1 MADSDCEGA
10 DLGLEDADGQFH
22 SDLDEEHQSSSS
34 STTVRPRDHCDC
46 LLDAIDAQLSEMQ
59 APSPSGR
66 GIAEGISYK
75 CKAETSRT
83 EHEEPRLCSTTQNKE
98 ACQFEQ
104 SQQEGGDS
112 KKEQYKWRLK
122 QLLGSEQTDAPG
134 YQSDLNTT
142 ESVCT
147 EDFITKFK
155 EGMVDPQSD
164 FSGELSSDDGTPG
177 CSPSGKRSSKI
188 TSKESVVKP
197 ESFLSISKASTA
209 EREADNEIVVI
220 NTARRL
226 DIVQQFKQDLESDL
240 QGTVM
245 DVEETPGTGLLSRN
259 RRDSL
264 ESLGGR
270 ISRLSQ
276 SNITDSLSILGKE
289 RSVVHSSNPVGL
301 FREGGSPSVIV
312 SQKDNVKEPPCLLI
326 GMNEENIQQESC
338 GPLALEEM
346 FPSCE
351 RSSVRGNGERRL
363 GQENFANGI
372 NLYGSTYV
380 SQSSTCSDV
389 SVSMS
394 KEKDALSKDKC
405 PSPVRLSSGK
415 ENTSCVREVNGSDPE
430 ERNGNLYQPER
441 KGVHQHEFGVVSL
454 SSFQQQTISRSESCP
469 YIRGS
474 SYRLEAANL
483 LPGSNHHTT
492 TSGSRHIRSSSLSIR
507 SSAAK
512 GQFNSHC
519 PSSPSSDRKII
530 ISHRATAGINQKNY
544 ENFGSESSLNT
555 IGTEEYVD
563 SFQTVAV
570 KHVAG
575 VPVKSFDEVTIDSD
589 LDSVK
594 TDRVRKHFQKA
605 LSTRNGFVS
614 AKIAAPDDLY
624 SDHSDLDT
632 AKLQQIE
639 RTFHDILRRKKS
651 SAQGL
656 KSVSVAAPF
665 GCRSTKRSRSPR
677 KDACR
682 FESSDRMVTDEE
694 EEESLEQ
701 RFMESSAEWRTSSPV
716 KWNSCPKR
724 GGELAWGRGL
734 GSEISEA
741 HRRSSHLLDSDRQ
754 ILEES
759 VSRLRRDLAVEEER
773 LSHRKAQVQET
784 EHSLTE
790 ALQKKKH
797 AVQELESVK
806 CAVEKSQKEARGLE
820 TRVRDSKSQAEET
833 RAELAVLEYKRDS
846 CLQEVQSLEEEL
858 SVLRRQCS
866 ATYNSQQSTLQNQVS
881 SLNAEREELRA
892 RLRLK
897 EGGLSVLE
905 RQELERQLSCAR
917 SELFT
922 EQRSAQNKISLL
934 QEQLEDCQVELEERA
949 AQEALLQER
958 SGRLEQQLREMNRRQ
973 EEQAEKLALQSSEAS
988 QALGRQ
994 VQEASVQLLE
1004 KDGKIS
1010 ALERIL
1016 SEKELELLRLREGQ
1030 AALQAEQ
1037 EALVTTRETLTQEHQ
1052 SQLQQ
1057 LHRDKQLEEEQA
1069 KQQLK
1074 EELDLIKQQEI
1085 QQVRDQ
1091 ALEDKLEAV
1100 KHQAL
1105 SFTLEMEK
1113 LTLKIQLKDE
1123 ETMKLKEAFKQQE
1136 ESTRKLAE
1144 DLKLEAKEMVQGALL
1159 REHRKWETE
1168 KTEELQRQRG
1178 ILEEESRRAMHTIKE
1193 DLENE
1198 RRKALPL
1205 QNKIIELQTRVQE
1218 LEFESRA
1225 LQREKQEAVSEVRSS
1240 LREEKQEE
1248 ILRVREEMDQVKAR
1262 EVERLR
1268 LRLEQE
1274 EAEVQ
1279 RLRAGL
1285 DKAAWREKELQTQA
1299 ERLERGAVLDLS
1311 LVCDRI
1317 QDFIHST
1324 REQKAGASPAHQ
1336 RPSPSRLSLPQAVQA
1351 LRGACEEQ
1359 QQHILELHQEL
1370 DTQRR
1375 TVLHI
1380 QQDKDRELKQQ
1391 REELYLEKEAAVE
1404 AIKERLIQEH
1414 IEEIS
1419 KLQRPLLKDSG
1430 GSECQSLRQ
1439 QLREKDSELRAIQRN
1454 MTHWKDETAAK
1465 LAAKFEEELNSEL
1478 EKCKSDL
1485 LKQRR
1490 MSKNKPDHQRKIEKL
1505 ESEMRRLSMER
1516 CETAPLC
1523 SASTP
1528 SLSTAPPT
1536 GPQDFS
1542 TLKLLRHLQSRVK
1555 QLRAE
1560 NSIYHPGSLDDMAG
1574 SYRETIRMMP
1584 ERLPTRFKSST
1595 RKPLL

>member
-1 MADSDCEGA
+1 MADSDSE
-10 DLGLEDADGQFH
+10 DPGLEDADEHFH
-22 SDLDEEHQSSSS
+22 SDLDEEHHSSSS
-34 STTVRPRDHCDC
+34 STTVRPRDHCDY

-66 GIAEGISYK
+66 GIAEGVSCNYT
-75 CKAETSRT
+75 AESSRT
-83 EHEEPRLCSTTQNKE
+83 EHEEPRLCSATQNKE
-98 ACQFEQ
+98 ASQTEQ
-104 SQQEGGDS
+104 CQQEGDS
-112 KKEQYKWRLK
+112 EKEQYKWRLK

-134 YQSDLNTT
+134 YQSNFSTT

-155 EGMVDPQSD
+155 EGMIDPQSD
-164 FSGELSSDDGTPG
+164 FSGELSSDDGTSG
-177 CSPSGKRSSKI
+177 CSSGERSSKR
-188 TSKESVVKP
+188 TSEGSIVKP
-197 ESFLSISKASTA
+197 ESFLSISKASIV

-240 QGTVM
+240 QGNVTE
-245 DVEETPGTGLLSRN
+245 VEETPGTGLLSRI

-264 ESLGGR
+264 ESLGGQ

-276 SNITDSLSILGKE
+276 SNIPDSLSILGKE
-289 RSVVHSSNPVGL
+289 RSVTHSSNPVGL
-301 FREGGSPSVIV
+301 FREGGGPSVIV
-312 SQKDNVKEPPCLLI
+312 SQKDNVKELPCLSI
-326 GMNEENIQQESC
+326 GTNEENIHQESC
-338 GPLALEEM
+338 GPLALKEM

-351 RSSVRGNGERRL
+351 RSSIRDNGERRL
-363 GQENFANGI
+363 GQENFTNGT
-372 NLYGSTYV
+372 NLSGSTYV
-380 SQSSTCSDV
+380 SQSSTCSVMSV
-389 SVSMS
+389 SVS
-394 KEKDALSKDKC
+394 KEKDALSRDKC
-405 PSPVRLSSGK
+405 PSPVRLSNGK
-415 ENTSCVREVNGSDPE
+415 ENTSCVQEANGSDPE
-430 ERNGNLYQPER
+430 EKNGNSYQTER
-441 KGVHQHEFGVVSL
+441 KGAHHHEFGVVSL
-454 SSFQQQTISRSESCP
+454 SSFQQRTVSRSKSCP
-469 YIRGS
+469 YVRGS

-483 LPGSNHHTT
+483 LPGSNHRST
-492 TSGSRHIRSSSLSIR
+492 TSGSRHIRSSSLSNR

-512 GQFNSHC
+512 GQFNSRH

-530 ISHRATAGINQKNY
+530 SHRATAGINHKTC

-555 IGTEEYVD
+555 ITTEEYVD
-563 SFQTVAV
+563 SFQALAV

-575 VPVKSFDEVTIDSD
+575 VPVKSFDEMTIDSD

-605 LSTRNGFVS
+605 LSTRNG
-614 AKIAAPDDLY
+614 LN
-624 SDHSDLDT
+624 
-632 AKLQQIE
+632 
-639 RTFHDILRRKKS
+639 
-651 SAQGL
+651 
-656 KSVSVAAPF
+656 SVPVAAPF

-682 FESSDRMVTDEE
+682 FESSDRTVTDEDEE

-701 RFMESSAEWRTSSPV
+701 RFTESNGEWRTSSPV
-716 KWNSCPKR
+716 TWSSCPKR
-724 GGELAWGRGL
+724 GGELTWGRGL

-741 HRRSSHLLDSDRQ
+741 HQRSSHLLDSDRQ

-784 EHSLTE
+784 EQLLTE

-797 AVQELESVK
+797 AVQELESLK

-833 RAELAVLEYKRDS
+833 RAELAVLEYKQDS
-846 CLQEVQSLEEEL
+846 CLQEVQNLEEEL
-858 SVLRRQCS
+858 SMLRRQCS
-866 ATYNSQQSTLQNQVS
+866 ATYNSQQSTLENQVS
-881 SLNAEREELRA
+881 SLSAEREELRA

-905 RQELERQLSCAR
+905 RQELEWQLSCAR

-922 EQRSAQNKISLL
+922 EQRSARDKISLL
-934 QEQLEDCQVELEERA
+934 QEQLEDCQVELEEQA
-949 AQEALLQER
+949 AQEGLLQER
-958 SGRLEQQLREMNRRQ
+958 SRRLEQQLREMDRRQ
-973 EEQAEKLALQSSEAS
+973 EEQTQKLALQSSEAS
-988 QALGRQ
+988 QALSRQ

-1004 KDGKIS
+1004 RDGKIS

-1016 SEKELELLRLREGQ
+1016 SEKELERLRLREGQ
-1030 AALQAEQ
+1030 AALQAER
-1037 EALVTTRETLTQEHQ
+1037 EALVAARETLIQEHQ

-1057 LHRDKQLEEEQA
+1057 LHRDKQLEKEEA

-1074 EELDLIKQQEI
+1074 VELDLIKQQEI
-1085 QQVRDQ
+1085 QQVREQ
-1091 ALEDKLEAV
+1091 AEEDKLEAV

-1105 SFTLEMEK
+1105 SFTLETEK
-1113 LTLKIQLKDE
+1113 LALKIQLKDE
-1123 ETMKLKEAFKQQE
+1123 EIVKLKEAVRQQE
-1136 ESTRKLAE
+1136 ESMRKLAE
-1144 DLKLEAKEMVQGALL
+1144 ELKLEAKEMVHGALL
-1159 REHRKWETE
+1159 REHRKWEAE

-1178 ILEEESRRAMHTIKE
+1178 ILEDESRRAVHSIKE
-1193 DLENE
+1193 DQERE
-1198 RRKALPL
+1198 RRKALSL

-1218 LEFESRA
+1218 LEFENRA
-1225 LQREKQEAVSEVRSS
+1225 LQREKQEAVSELRSS

-1248 ILRVREEMDQVKAR
+1248 ILRVKEEMDQEKAG
-1262 EVERLR
+1262 EVEKLR
-1268 LRLEQE
+1268 LKLEQE

-1279 RLRAGL
+1279 RLRTGL
-1285 DKAAWREKELQTQA
+1285 GEAARREKELQTQA

-1311 LVCDRI
+1311 LEYDRI
-1317 QDFIHST
+1317 QDLLHST
-1324 REQKAGASPAHQ
+1324 RERGVGASPASQ
-1336 RPSPSRLSLPQAVQA
+1336 RHSGPSRLSLPQAVQA
-1351 LRGACEEQ
+1351 LCGACEEQ

-1375 TVLHI
+1375 TILQI
-1380 QQDKDRELKQQ
+1380 QRDKDRELKQQ

-1404 AIKERLIQEH
+1404 TIKERLIQEH

-1454 MTHWKDETAAK
+1454 MTHWKDDTAAK

-1478 EKCKSDL
+1478 EK
-1485 LKQRR
+1485 R
-1490 MSKNKPDHQRKIEKL
+1490 MSKSKPDQQRKIEKL

-1516 CETAPLC
+1516 SETAPLR

-1528 SLSTAPPT
+1528 SLSTPPPS
-1536 GPQDFS
+1536 GSQDFS
-1542 TLKLLRHLQSRVK
+1542 TVKLLRHLQTRVK

-1560 NSIYHPGSLDDMAG
+1560 NTIYHQGSLDELAG

>member
-1 MADSDCEGA
+1 MADSDCE
-10 DLGLEDADGQFH
+10 DTDPGLEDAGELFH
-22 SDLDEEHQSSSS
+22 SDLDEDHHSSSS
-34 STTVRPRDHCDC
+34 STTVRPRDHCDY

-66 GIAEGISYK
+66 GIAERASYK
-75 CKAETSRT
+75 YTAETSRT
-83 EHEEPRLCSTTQNKE
+83 EHEEPRLCSSTQNKE
-98 ACQFEQ
+98 ASQAEQ

-177 CSPSGKRSSKI
+177 CSPSGERSSKR
-188 TSKESVVKP
+188 TSEESAAKP

-209 EREADNEIVVI
+209 EREADNEIVVL

-240 QGTVM
+240 QGTVAE
-245 DVEETPGTGLLSRN
+245 VEETPGTGLLSRN

-276 SNITDSLSILGKE
+276 SNTPDSQSILGKE
-289 RSVVHSSNPVGL
+289 RSVAHSSVAHSSSPVEL
-301 FREGGSPSVIV
+301 FREGGSPSVI
-312 SQKDNVKEPPCLLI
+312 SQKDNVKEPPCLSI
-326 GMNEENIQQESC
+326 GTNQESIHQESC
-338 GPLALEEM
+338 GSSALKEM

-363 GQENFANGI
+363 GQENFTNGT
-372 NLYGSTYV
+372 NLSGSTYV
-380 SQSSTCSDV
+380 SQSSTCSDM
-389 SVSMS
+389 SVSMF
-394 KEKDALSKDKC
+394 KEKDALSRDRC
-405 PSPVRLSSGK
+405 PSPIKLSNEK
-415 ENTSCVREVNGSDPE
+415 ENTSCIQEANGSDPE
-430 ERNGNLYQPER
+430 ERNGNSCQPER
-441 KGVHQHEFGVVSL
+441 KGVHHEFGVVSI
-454 SSFQQQTISRSESCP
+454 SSFQQRTVSRSESCP
-469 YIRGS
+469 YINGS

-483 LPGSNHHTT
+483 LPESNHYST
-492 TSGSRHIRSSSLSIR
+492 TSGSRHIRSSSLSSR

-512 GQFNSHC
+512 GQFNSHR
-519 PSSPSSDRKII
+519 PSSPSSDRKIV
-530 ISHRATAGINQKNY
+530 SHRATAGINQKTC

-555 IGTEEYVD
+555 IGTGEYVD
-563 SFQTVAV
+563 SFQAVAV

-605 LSTRNGFVS
+605 LSTRNGFAS
-614 AKIAAPDDLY
+614 AKSATADDLY
-624 SDHSDLDT
+624 SDQSDLDT

-639 RTFHDILRRKKS
+639 RTFRDILRRKKS

-656 KSVSVAAPF
+656 KSVPVAAPF
-665 GCRSTKRSRSPR
+665 GCRSTKRPRSPR

-682 FESSDRMVTDEE
+682 FESSDRTVTDE

-701 RFMESSAEWRTSSPV
+701 RFTESSGEWRTSSPV

-724 GGELAWGRGL
+724 GGELSWGRSL

-741 HRRSSHLLDSDRQ
+741 HQHSSCLLDSDRQ

-759 VSRLRRDLAVEEER
+759 VSRLRQDLAVEEET
-773 LSHRKAQVQET
+773 LSHRKAQVQEI
-784 EHSLTE
+784 EQSLTE

-820 TRVRDSKSQAEET
+820 TRVRDSKSQAEEM

-846 CLQEVQSLEEEL
+846 CLQEVQTLEEEL

-866 ATYNSQQSTLQNQVS
+866 ATHNSQQSTLQNQVS
-881 SLNAEREELRA
+881 SLSAEREELRA
-892 RLRLK
+892 RLWLK
-897 EGGLSVLE
+897 EGSLSVLE
-905 RQELERQLSCAR
+905 RQELERQLSCTR

-922 EQRSAQNKISLL
+922 EQRSARDQISLL
-934 QEQLEDCQVELEERA
+934 QEQLEDCQVELEERVS
-949 AQEALLQER
+949 QEALLQER

-973 EEQAEKLALQSSEAS
+973 EEQTQKLALQSSEAS
-988 QALGRQ
+988 QALSRQ

-1004 KDGKIS
+1004 RDGKIS

-1030 AALQAEQ
+1030 AALQAER
-1037 EALVTTRETLTQEHQ
+1037 EALVTARETLTQEHQ
-1052 SQLQQ
+1052 RQLQQ

-1069 KQQLK
+1069 KRQLK

-1085 QQVRDQ
+1085 QQVREQ
-1091 ALEDKLEAV
+1091 AEEDKLEAV

-1105 SFTLEMEK
+1105 SFTVETEK
-1113 LTLKIQLKDE
+1113 LALKIQLKDE
-1123 ETMKLKEAFKQQE
+1123 EIVKLKEAVRAQE
-1136 ESTRKLAE
+1136 VSMRKLAE
-1144 DLKLEAKEMVQGALL
+1144 ELKLEAKEMVQGALL
-1159 REHRKWETE
+1159 REHRKWEAE

-1178 ILEEESRRAMHTIKE
+1178 ILEDESRRAMHSIKE
-1193 DLENE
+1193 DQERE
-1198 RRKALPL
+1198 RRKALSL
-1205 QNKIIELQTRVQE
+1205 QNKVIELQTRVQE

-1240 LREEKQEE
+1240 LREEKQE
-1248 ILRVREEMDQVKAR
+1248 ILRVKEEMDQEKAR

-1285 DKAAWREKELQTQA
+1285 GEAVRREKELQTQA
-1299 ERLERGAVLDLS
+1299 ERLERGAVLDLC
-1311 LVCDRI
+1311 LEYDRI
-1317 QDFIHST
+1317 QDLLHST
-1324 REQKAGASPAHQ
+1324 RERGAGASPARQ
-1336 RPSPSRLSLPQAVQA
+1336 RHSSPSRLSLPQAVQA

-1380 QQDKDRELKQQ
+1380 QRDKDRELQQ
-1391 REELYLEKEAAVE
+1391 QCEELYLEKEAAVKS
-1404 AIKERLIQEH
+1404 IKERLIQEH

-1465 LAAKFEEELNSEL
+1465 LACKFEEELNSEL

-1505 ESEMRRLSMER
+1505 ESEMRRLSVER
-1516 CETAPLC
+1516 SETAPLR

-1528 SLSTAPPT
+1528 SLSTAPPP

-1560 NSIYHPGSLDDMAG
+1560 NTIYHPGSQDDLAG
-1574 SYRETIRMMP
+1574 SYRETLFPIRLRQGRQL
-1584 ERLPTRFKSST
+1584 ETSQWITS
-1595 RKPLL
+1595 

>member
-1 MADSDCEGA
+1 MADSDCEGT
-10 DLGLEDADGQFH
+10 DPGLEDAD
-22 SDLDEEHQSSSS
+22 LDEDHHSSSS
-34 STTVRPRDHCDC
+34 STTVRPRDHCDY
-46 LLDAIDAQLSEMQ
+46 LLDVIDAQLSEMQ

-66 GIAEGISYK
+66 GTADSASYK
-75 CKAETSRT
+75 YTAETSRT
-83 EHEEPRLCSTTQNKE
+83 EHEEPRLCSSTQNKE
-98 ACQFEQ
+98 ASQAEQ
-104 SQQEGGDS
+104 SIQEGGDS

-164 FSGELSSDDGTPG
+164 FSGEPSSDDGTPG
-177 CSPSGKRSSKI
+177 CSPSCERSSKK
-188 TSKESVVKP
+188 TSEESIVEP
-197 ESFLSISKASTA
+197 ESFLSMASTA
-209 EREADNEIVVI
+209 EREADNEIVVL

-240 QGTVM
+240 QGTVAE
-245 DVEETPGTGLLSRN
+245 VEETPGTGLLSRN
-259 RRDSL
+259 HRDSL

-276 SNITDSLSILGKE
+276 SNTPDSLSILGKE
-289 RSVVHSSNPVGL
+289 RSVAHSSVAYSSNPLEL
-301 FREGGSPSVIV
+301 FRKGGSPSVI
-312 SQKDNVKEPPCLLI
+312 SQKDNVKEPPCLSI
-326 GMNEENIQQESC
+326 GTNQETIHQETC
-338 GPLALEEM
+338 GSPALKEM

-351 RSSVRGNGERRL
+351 RSSVRGNGECRL
-363 GQENFANGI
+363 GQENFTNGT
-372 NLYGSTYV
+372 NLSGSTYV
-380 SQSSTCSDV
+380 SQSSTCSDT
-389 SVSMS
+389 SVSMF
-394 KEKDALSKDKC
+394 KEKDALSRDRC
-405 PSPVRLSSGK
+405 PSPIKLSNEK
-415 ENTSCVREVNGSDPE
+415 ENTSYIQEANGSDPE
-430 ERNGNLYQPER
+430 ERNGNSCQPER
-441 KGVHQHEFGVVSL
+441 KGTHREFGVVSI
-454 SSFQQQTISRSESCP
+454 SSFQQRTVSRSESCP
-469 YIRGS
+469 YINGS

-483 LPGSNHHTT
+483 LPESNHYST
-492 TSGSRHIRSSSLSIR
+492 TSGSRHIRSSSLSSR

-512 GQFNSHC
+512 GQFNSHR
-519 PSSPSSDRKII
+519 PSSPSSDRKIV
-530 ISHRATAGINQKNY
+530 SHRATAGINQKTC

-555 IGTEEYVD
+555 IGTGEYVD
-563 SFQTVAV
+563 SFQAVAV

-605 LSTRNGFVS
+605 LSTRNGFAS
-614 AKIAAPDDLY
+614 AKSAAADDLY
-624 SDHSDLDT
+624 SDQSDLDT

-639 RTFHDILRRKKS
+639 RTFRDILRRKKS

-656 KSVSVAAPF
+656 KSVPVASPF
-665 GCRSTKRSRSPR
+665 GCRSTKRPRSPR

-682 FESSDRMVTDEE
+682 FESSDRTVTDEEEEEE

-701 RFMESSAEWRTSSPV
+701 RFTESSGEWKTSSPV

-724 GGELAWGRGL
+724 GGELSWGRSL

-741 HRRSSHLLDSDRQ
+741 HQRSSRLLDSDRQ

-759 VSRLRRDLAVEEER
+759 VSRLRRDLAVEEET
-773 LSHRKAQVQET
+773 LSHRKAQVQEI
-784 EHSLTE
+784 EQSLTE

-820 TRVRDSKSQAEET
+820 TRGRGSKSQAEEM

-846 CLQEVQSLEEEL
+846 CLQEVQTLEEEL

-866 ATYNSQQSTLQNQVS
+866 ATHNSQQSTLQNQVS
-881 SLNAEREELRA
+881 SLSAEREELRA

-897 EGGLSVLE
+897 EGSLSVLE
-905 RQELERQLSCAR
+905 RQELERQLSCTR

-922 EQRSAQNKISLL
+922 EQRSARDKISLL
-934 QEQLEDCQVELEERA
+934 QEQLEDCQVEMEERA
-949 AQEALLQER
+949 TQEALLQER
-958 SGRLEQQLREMNRRQ
+958 SRRLEQQLREMNRRQ
-973 EEQAEKLALQSSEAS
+973 EEQTQKLALQSSEAS
-988 QALGRQ
+988 QALSRQ

-1004 KDGKIS
+1004 RDGKIS

-1030 AALQAEQ
+1030 ATLQAERG
-1037 EALVTTRETLTQEHQ
+1037 ALVAARETLTQAHQ
-1052 SQLQQ
+1052 RQLQQ

-1069 KQQLK
+1069 KWQLK
-1074 EELDLIKQQEI
+1074 EELDLLKQQEI
-1085 QQVRDQ
+1085 QQVREQ
-1091 ALEDKLEAV
+1091 AEEDKLEAV

-1105 SFTLEMEK
+1105 SFTVETEK
-1113 LTLKIQLKDE
+1113 LALKIQLKDE
-1123 ETMKLKEAFKQQE
+1123 EIVKLKEAVRQQE
-1136 ESTRKLAE
+1136 VSMRKLAE
-1144 DLKLEAKEMVQGALL
+1144 ELKLEAKEMVQGALL

-1178 ILEEESRRAMHTIKE
+1178 ILEDESRRAVHSIKE
-1193 DLENE
+1193 DQERE
-1198 RRKALPL
+1198 RRKALSL
-1205 QNKIIELQTRVQE
+1205 QNKVIELQTRVQE
-1218 LEFESRA
+1218 LEFERRA

-1248 ILRVREEMDQVKAR
+1248 ILRVKEEMDQEKAR

-1274 EAEVQ
+1274 EAEVH

-1285 DKAAWREKELQTQA
+1285 GEAAQREKELQTQA

-1311 LVCDRI
+1311 LEYDRI
-1317 QDFIHST
+1317 QDLLHST
-1324 REQKAGASPAHQ
+1324 RERGAGASPARQ
-1336 RPSPSRLSLPQAVQA
+1336 RHSPSRLSLPQAVQA

-1380 QQDKDRELKQQ
+1380 QRDKDRELQQQ
-1391 REELYLEKEAAVE
+1391 REELYLEKEAAVKS
-1404 AIKERLIQEH
+1404 IKERLIQEH

-1465 LAAKFEEELNSEL
+1465 LACKFEEELNSEL

-1505 ESEMRRLSMER
+1505 ESEMKILSVER
-1516 CETAPLC
+1516 SETAPLR

-1528 SLSTAPPT
+1528 SLSTAPPP

-1560 NSIYHPGSLDDMAG
+1560 NTIYHPGSQDDLAG
-1574 SYRETIRMMP
+1574 SYRETIRMTP

-1595 RKPLL
+1595 RKPLM